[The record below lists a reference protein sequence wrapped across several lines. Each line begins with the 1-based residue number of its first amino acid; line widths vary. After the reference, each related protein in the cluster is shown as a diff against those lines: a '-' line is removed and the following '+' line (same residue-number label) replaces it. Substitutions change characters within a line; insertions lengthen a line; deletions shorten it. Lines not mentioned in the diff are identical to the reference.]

1 MSGPVDVF
9 ATGCVLIT
17 EPSGT
22 FGCAEFSIPTL
33 KPKFCRSFSASVW
46 LLPVRSGIS
55 IIICVYPSTGSPS
68 KILVK
73 VHIVPMTIESDIA
86 SIVKR
91 TPGVGIFFGRI
102 LLYYPPQSF
111 SKFYFSLHL
120 VVSYPLI
127 FY

>member
-1 MSGPVDVF
+1 MSGPVGVF
-9 ATGCVLIT
+9 ANGCVLIT

-55 IIICVYPSTGSPS
+55 IIICVSPSTGSPS

-86 SIVKR
+86 STGRVNLYF
-91 TPGVGIFFGRI
+91 TFGISGASQHLAGCI
-102 LLYYPPQSF
+102 N
-111 SKFYFSLHL
+111 SKN
-120 VVSYPLI
+120 I
-127 FY
+127 NT